1 MNAMIIFSSK
11 GLKFIQFNVRG
22 WLLAA
27 HTEKQTLQAGPFE
40 TCSQQPKDTR
50 FRRPGER
57 HVRDS
62 PTIEMVFISMYD
74 PFPTMIATT
83 LILVR
88 HKVRRKTAGVASWA
102 AVCR

>member
-1 MNAMIIFSSK
+1 MNVMIIIGSR
-11 GLKFIQFNVRG
+11 GLNFVQFNVRG

-40 TCSQQPKDTR
+40 TCSQQPKDAR
-50 FRRPGER
+50 FGRPGER

-74 PFPTMIATT
+74 PFSDDDNDDLDTRASQSAEEDG
-83 LILVR
+83 R
-88 HKVRRKTAGVASWA
+88 GRKLGCGV
-102 AVCR
+102 